1 MSATEKTWQED
12 QAKEAKLSG
21 FSTALV
27 LFLNGL
33 LISGMLWFA
42 SNADFGTD
50 EYRTAYIALFTFA
63 ALAAFEIIMPLGA
76 AFFTYR
82 SSYCGSRTCDRNH

>member
-1 MSATEKTWQED
+1 MV
-12 QAKEAKLSG
+12 
-21 FSTALV
+21 FYRIV

-42 SNADFGTD
+42 SNANFGTD

-76 AFFTYR
+76 AFLHIGQVIAAQNVTEIIEQK
-82 SSYCGSRTCDRNH
+82 TV